1 MNIIH
6 IVLLIG
12 LVLVAINKANVYFT
26 LKNTAEEERNH
37 TDFRKARREFIWYT
51 AVAVVYLCIKL
62 A

>member
-26 LKNTAEEERNH
+26 LKNTPEEERNH
-37 TDFRKARREFIWYT
+37 IDFRKARREFIWYT

>member
-12 LVLVAINKANVYFT
+12 LVLVAINKANTYFT
-26 LKNTAEEERNH
+26 LKNTPKEERNR

-51 AVAVVYLCIKL
+51 AVAVIYLCIKL

>member
-6 IVLLIG
+6 IVLLVG
-12 LVLVAINKANVYFT
+12 LILVAVNKANAYFT
-26 LKNTAEEERNH
+26 LKNTPEDERNQ
-37 TDFRKARREFIWYT
+37 TDFRKVRREFIWYT

>member
-6 IVLLIG
+6 IVLLVG
-12 LVLVAINKANVYFT
+12 LILVAVNKANTYFT
-26 LKNTAEEERNH
+26 LKNMPEDKRNQA
-37 TDFRKARREFIWYT
+37 DFRKARREFLWYT

>member
-6 IVLLIG
+6 IVLLVG
-12 LVLVAINKANVYFT
+12 LVLVAIGKANAYFT
-26 LKNTAEEERNH
+26 LKNTPEEERNQ
-37 TDFRKARREFIWYT
+37 TEFRKARRDFIWYT